1 VTVGYVRR
9 SWGNFTVTDNR
20 AVVPEDFDT
29 FQLTAP
35 ADSRLPGGGNYVVT
49 AYDVKLAKFG
59 QTDNFVTFA
68 RNYGKQTERYN
79 GVDFTVDARLRRGFT
94 ASGGFTTGRKA
105 TNNCEV
111 VAKLPEMITGGIRQP
126 REFCNLQTPFLTQ
139 LKGLATYTFPR
150 FGVQLAGTFQSK
162 PTVGQNFP
170 SIASES
176 LAANWVVGNSVVS
189 PSLNRNLSGVTV
201 ATVNIVKPG
210 TLYGQRLN
218 QIDLRVAKIVRFEQ
232 RRLNVS
238 LDFYNIFN
246 SNGIESYQQIF
257 GPSWLAPLGI
267 IPGRFAKLGL
277 QFDF

>member
-1 VTVGYVRR
+1 
-9 SWGNFTVTDNR
+9 
-20 AVVPEDFDT
+20 
-29 FQLTAP
+29 
-35 ADSRLPGGGNYVVT
+35 
-49 AYDVKLAKFG
+49 
-59 QTDNFVTFA
+59 
-68 RNYGKQTERYN
+68 
-79 GVDFTVDARLRRGFT
+79 
-94 ASGGFTTGRKA
+94 
-105 TNNCEV
+105 
-111 VAKLPEMITGGIRQP
+111 M
-126 REFCNLQTPFLTQ
+126 FCNLQTPFLTQ

-150 FGVQLAGTFQSK
+150 FGIQFAGTFQSK

-189 PSLNRNLSGVTV
+189 PLLGRNLSGVTV

-218 QIDLRVAKIVRFEQ
+218 QVDLRVAKIVRFEH

-246 SNGIESYQQIF
+246 SNAIESYQQVF

-267 IPGRFAKLGL
+267 IPERFAKLGL